1 MRALIYLLAIAVA
14 VVVQVTVV
22 ARIAFPGGAGPDLV
36 LLVVAALAL
45 AGGPMAGVL
54 TGFLAGLA
62 LDVAPPGS
70 HFVGQN
76 ALVFCLIGYAC
87 GLAADTPSSDGVPEQ
102 EHAALFEIMVTALGA
117 VFGEALAALLGVML
131 SDPRVS
137 WPAITHVLPAAA
149 SYDVVLCP
157 FVLYAVA
164 AAVRLVAARGG
175 KRSAWSPSPVMT
187 AAPGAAQPAVRSA
200 GAGGAPR
207 LRLSDRGKGD
217 GWLGGVSGSALS
229 GKALG
234 AKPAAKREPR
244 LKLGH
249 GGTMGR
255 GGALGRGAGAI
266 GGGAIGAAFAGGGGA
281 KVRFGGRRGGGVLG
295 GSLLGGSRLGGGSGL
310 GGSRL
315 GGGSAL
321 GASRLGRSRFGAS
334 RLGRSLLGGSV
345 FSHSTH
351 SAFGSS
357 GAGFGRTPLL
367 GPSALGRSP
376 FGRSWLGRS
385 PLSGTSGH
393 LRPAAG
399 SGGRVPRF
407 ARGSA
412 LSRLSGALRR
422 SAGHRSPGK
431 GWLRQT
437 SPRRGALGG
446 GRSAGLGAAGRGGA
460 SRGRASLGRSS
471 LGGGRVPRLRGGPRG
486 LARLHMP
493 RRTSSL
499 GSMKPKR
506 PKGFG
511 GSKSYGGS
519 KALRTPKRRWRTGG
533 YR

>member
-45 AGGPMAGVL
+45 AGGPMVGVL

-234 AKPAAKREPR
+234 AKPVAKREPR

-249 GGTMGR
+249 GGTR
-255 GGALGRGAGAI
+255 
-266 GGGAIGAAFAGGGGA
+266 
-281 KVRFGGRRGGGVLG
+281 
-295 GSLLGGSRLGGGSGL
+295 
-310 GGSRL
+310 
-315 GGGSAL
+315 
-321 GASRLGRSRFGAS
+321 
-334 RLGRSLLGGSV
+334 
-345 FSHSTH
+345 
-351 SAFGSS
+351 
-357 GAGFGRTPLL
+357 
-367 GPSALGRSP
+367 
-376 FGRSWLGRS
+376 
-385 PLSGTSGH
+385 
-393 LRPAAG
+393 
-399 SGGRVPRF
+399 
-407 ARGSA
+407 
-412 LSRLSGALRR
+412 
-422 SAGHRSPGK
+422 
-431 GWLRQT
+431 
-437 SPRRGALGG
+437 
-446 GRSAGLGAAGRGGA
+446 
-460 SRGRASLGRSS
+460 
-471 LGGGRVPRLRGGPRG
+471 
-486 LARLHMP
+486 
-493 RRTSSL
+493 
-499 GSMKPKR
+499 
-506 PKGFG
+506 
-511 GSKSYGGS
+511 
-519 KALRTPKRRWRTGG
+519 
-533 YR
+533 